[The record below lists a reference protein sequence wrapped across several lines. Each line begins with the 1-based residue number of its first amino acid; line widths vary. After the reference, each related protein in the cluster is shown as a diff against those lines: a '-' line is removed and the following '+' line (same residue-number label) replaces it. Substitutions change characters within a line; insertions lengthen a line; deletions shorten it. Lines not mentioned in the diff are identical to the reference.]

1 MPMLWGCVMKTE
13 WLRKTIANFDPYF
26 VAPIAEKH
34 VINANE
40 NYLNV
45 LSIPAIKEEV
55 VAALDTFQPQLY
67 PQPMADGLRE
77 ALADY
82 IGCQPENLICG
93 NGGDEMI
100 SYLLGTFL
108 DPGDKILVHSPTFDM
123 YELGAETL
131 GASTIKVKDL
141 PGYKRDT
148 QGLLEAVKTY
158 QPKVTVICNPN
169 NPTGELLP
177 ASFIEE
183 VLKTADNIVF
193 VDEAYMEFAQ
203 KESVISLIDQYP
215 NLIVLRTLSKAFGL
229 AGMRCGYLAAQK
241 DLIEAIA
248 KIKAPYNLNAFT
260 QLFAPIVVKH
270 RKEIFQVRDAIVA
283 EKDRLYAA
291 LQAIP
296 GVTVYPSCTNFL
308 LVQVKDK
315 QEEIFEALRKKDIL
329 VKIYRNNPEIP
340 NGFRISVTAKDV
352 DDVLLAVFREVLGI

>member
-1 MPMLWGCVMKTE
+1 MKTE
-13 WLRKTIANFDPYF
+13 WLRKTIADFDPYF

-45 LSIPAIKEEV
+45 LTIPGVKEELIQ
-55 VAALDTFQPQLY
+55 ALDTFRPQIY
-67 PQPMADGLRE
+67 PKPMSDDIRE

-82 IGCQPENLICG
+82 IGAKPENFIVG

-108 DPGDKILVHSPTFDM
+108 DPGDQILIHSPTFDM

-131 GASTIKVKDL
+131 GASAIKVQDL
-141 PGYKRDT
+141 PGYRRD
-148 QGLLEAVKTY
+148 QKGLLEAVRRY

-169 NPTGELLP
+169 NPTGDLLP
-177 ASFIEE
+177 RAFIEE
-183 VLKTADNIVF
+183 VLKAADNIVF

-203 KESVISLIDQYP
+203 KESVIDLIDTYP
-215 NLIVLRTLSKAFGL
+215 NLIVLRTLSKAFAL
-229 AGMRCGYLAAQK
+229 AGMRCGYLAA
-241 DLIEAIA
+241 DEALIEAIA

-260 QLFAPIVVKH
+260 QLFAPIVIRH
-270 RKEIFQVRDAIVA
+270 REDIFKVRDATCV
-283 EKDRLYAA
+283 ERDRLYAA
-291 LQAIP
+291 MKEIP

-308 LVQVKDK
+308 LVQVDKK

-329 VKIYRNNPEIP
+329 VKIYRNSQDIP
-340 NGFRISVTAKDV
+340 NGFRISVTTKDV
-352 DDVLLAVFREVLGI
+352 DDVLISVFREALA

>member
-1 MPMLWGCVMKTE
+1 MKTE
-13 WLRKTIANFDPYF
+13 WLRKTIADFDPYF

-45 LSIPAIKEEV
+45 LTIPGVKEELIQ
-55 VAALDTFQPQLY
+55 ALDTFRPQIY
-67 PQPMADGLRE
+67 PKPMSDDIRE

-82 IGCQPENLICG
+82 IGGKPENFIVG

-108 DPGDKILVHSPTFDM
+108 DPGDQILIHSPTFDM

-131 GASTIKVKDL
+131 GASAIKVKDL
-141 PGYKRDT
+141 PGYRRD
-148 QGLLEAVKTY
+148 QKGLLEAVRRY

-169 NPTGELLP
+169 NPTGDLLP
-177 ASFIEE
+177 RAFIEE
-183 VLKTADNIVF
+183 VLKAADNIVF

-203 KESVISLIDQYP
+203 KESVIDLIDTYP
-215 NLIVLRTLSKAFGL
+215 NLIVLRTLSKAFAL
-229 AGMRCGYLAAQK
+229 AGMRCGYLAA
-241 DLIEAIA
+241 DEALIEAIA

-260 QLFAPIVVKH
+260 QLFAPIVIRH
-270 RKEIFQVRDAIVA
+270 GEDIFKVRDAICV
-283 EKDRLYAA
+283 ERDRLYAA
-291 LQAIP
+291 MKEIP

-308 LVQVKDK
+308 LVQVDKK

-329 VKIYRNNPEIP
+329 VKIYRNSQDIP
-340 NGFRISVTAKDV
+340 NGFRISVTTKDV
-352 DDVLLAVFREVLGI
+352 DDVLISVFREALT

>member
-1 MPMLWGCVMKTE
+1 MKTE
-13 WLRKTIANFDPYF
+13 WLRKTIADFDPYF

-45 LSIPAIKEEV
+45 LTIPGVKEELIQ
-55 VAALDTFQPQLY
+55 ALDTFCPQIY
-67 PQPMADGLRE
+67 PKPMSDDIRE

-82 IGCQPENLICG
+82 IGVKPENFIVG

-108 DPGDKILVHSPTFDM
+108 DPGDQILIHSPTFDM

-141 PGYKRDT
+141 PGYQRD
-148 QGLLEAVKTY
+148 QKGLIEAVKTY

-169 NPTGELLP
+169 NPTGDLLP
-177 ASFIEE
+177 RAFIEE
-183 VLKTADNIVF
+183 VLKAADNIVF

-203 KESVISLIDQYP
+203 KESVIDLIDIYP
-215 NLIVLRTLSKAFGL
+215 NLIVLRTLSKAFAL
-229 AGMRCGYLAAQK
+229 AGMRCGYLAADK
-241 DLIEAIA
+241 ALIDAIA

-260 QLFAPIVVKH
+260 QLFAPIVIRH
-270 RKEIFQVRDAIVA
+270 REDIFKVRDAIC
-283 EKDRLYAA
+283 EERERLYAA
-291 LQAIP
+291 LKEIP

-308 LVQVKDK
+308 LVQVEKK

-329 VKIYRNNPEIP
+329 VKIYKNSVDIP
-340 NGFRISVTAKDV
+340 NGFRISVTTKDV
-352 DDVLLAVFREVLGI
+352 DDVLISVFQEELA

>member
-1 MPMLWGCVMKTE
+1 MKTE
-13 WLRKTIANFDPYF
+13 WLRKTIADFDPYF

-45 LSIPAIKEEV
+45 LTIPGVKEELIQ
-55 VAALDTFQPQLY
+55 ALDTFRPQIY
-67 PQPMADGLRE
+67 PKPMSDDIQE

-82 IGCQPENLICG
+82 IGAKPENFIVG

-100 SYLLGTFL
+100 TYLLGTFL
-108 DPGDKILVHSPTFDM
+108 DPGDQILVHSPTFDM

-131 GASTIKVKDL
+131 GASAIKVQDL
-141 PGYKRDT
+141 PGYRRD
-148 QGLLEAVKTY
+148 QKGLLEAVRTY

-177 ASFIEE
+177 RAFIEE
-183 VLKTADNIVF
+183 VLKAADNIVF

-203 KESVISLIDQYP
+203 KESVIDLIDTYP
-215 NLIVLRTLSKAFGL
+215 NLIVLRTLSKAFAL
-229 AGMRCGYLAAQK
+229 AGMRCGYLAADQA
-241 DLIEAIA
+241 LIEAIA

-260 QLFAPIVVKH
+260 QLFAPIVIRH
-270 RKEIFQVRDAIVA
+270 REDIFKVRDAICV
-283 EKDRLYAA
+283 ERERLYEA
-291 LQAIP
+291 LKEIP

-308 LVQVKDK
+308 LVQVDKK

-329 VKIYRNNPEIP
+329 VKIYRNSQDIP
-340 NGFRISVTAKDV
+340 NGFRISVTTKDV
-352 DDVLLAVFREVLGI
+352 DDVLISVFREALA

>member
-26 VAPIAEKH
+26 VAPIAESH

-45 LSIPAIKEEV
+45 LSIPAVKEELV
-55 VAALDTFQPQLY
+55 KALDTFQPQIY
-67 PQPMADGLRE
+67 PKPMADDLRV

-82 IGCQPENLICG
+82 IGCQPENIICG

-100 SYLLGTFL
+100 TYLLGTFL
-108 DPGDKILVHSPTFDM
+108 DPGDQILVHSPTFDM

-141 PGYKRDT
+141 PGYQRDQ
-148 QGLLEAVKTY
+148 QGLLEAVKKY

-169 NPTGELLP
+169 NPTGDLLP
-177 ASFIEE
+177 ASYIEE
-183 VLKTADNIVF
+183 VLKAADNIVF

-203 KESVISLIDQYP
+203 KESVISLIEKYP
-215 NLIVLRTLSKAFGL
+215 NLIVLRTLSKAFAL
-229 AGMRCGYLAAQK
+229 AGMRCGYLVAQK
-241 DLIEAIA
+241 ELIEAIA
-248 KIKAPYNLNAFT
+248 KVKAPYNLNAFT
-260 QLFAPIVVKH
+260 QLFAPIVVRH
-270 RKEIFQVRDAIVA
+270 RKEIFRVRDAINA
-283 EKDRLYAA
+283 ERDRLYG
-291 LQAIP
+291 LLKDIP

-308 LVQVKDK
+308 LVQVKEK

-329 VKIYRNNPEIP
+329 VKIYRNSKDIP
-340 NGFRISVTAKDV
+340 NGFRISVTTPDV
-352 DDVLLAVFREVLGI
+352 DDGVIEVFKTLMQ

>member
-1 MPMLWGCVMKTE
+1 MKTE
-13 WLRKTIANFDPYF
+13 WLRKTIADFDPYF

-45 LSIPAIKEEV
+45 LTIPGVKEELIQ
-55 VAALDTFQPQLY
+55 ALDTFRPQVY
-67 PQPMADGLRE
+67 PKPMSDDIRE

-82 IGCQPENLICG
+82 IGGKAENFIVG

-100 SYLLGTFL
+100 TYLLGTFL
-108 DPGDKILVHSPTFDM
+108 DPGDQILIHSPTFDM

-131 GASTIKVKDL
+131 GASAIKVKDL
-141 PGYKRDT
+141 PGYRRD
-148 QGLLEAVKTY
+148 QKGFLEAVRRY

-177 ASFIEE
+177 RAFIEE
-183 VLKTADNIVF
+183 VLKAADNIVF

-203 KESVISLIDQYP
+203 KESVIDLIDTYP
-215 NLIVLRTLSKAFGL
+215 NLIVLRTLSKAFAL
-229 AGMRCGYLAAQK
+229 AGMRCGYLAA
-241 DLIEAIA
+241 DEALIEAIA

-260 QLFAPIVVKH
+260 QLFAPIVIRH
-270 RKEIFQVRDAIVA
+270 REDIFKVRDDICV
-283 EKDRLYAA
+283 ERERLYAA
-291 LQAIP
+291 MKEIP

-308 LVQVKDK
+308 LVQVDKK

-329 VKIYRNNPEIP
+329 VKIYRNSQDIP
-340 NGFRISVTAKDV
+340 NGFRISVTTKDV
-352 DDVLLAVFREVLGI
+352 DDVLISVFREALA